1 MGMTLHPK
9 RTFHVCSF
17 GYAAISR
24 SVYRAE
30 RTRSGS
36 GRKASQ
42 DGCILL
48 PMQMSDVYWNHFSGT
63 IKLGWEEEMQ
73 LGWWRWCGT
82 GEVGYCDRM
91 LRSFASD
98 KFEPR
103 GGGGGGRGGSWGRHK
118 EDEINIYQID
128 RLQCLQSN
136 HCSVEQFACFGSIC
150 HGENVLSS
158 GRIPELFLHNW
169 LIAWLHSADWS
180 TLTRAHQ
187 SICSSTLSRSR
198 ATLRHTHTHKQTHTN
213 THTHTQHSK
222 LFGRRKI
229 NVWHSRA
236 WTLPR
241 LEGL

>member
-187 SICSSTLSRSR
+187 SIWSSTLSRSR

-213 THTHTQHSK
+213 THTQHSK